1 MVLTKLISNITS
13 NIPRSEIL
21 NLYMGTVHEITIHSI
36 SEWLKSKADKQFI
49 VIEREFVM
57 EAVQYIEINKYN
69 DTFLNQNIREKWDLD
84 LIKEFVVGC

>member
-1 MVLTKLISNITS
+1 MIKIYSLT
-13 NIPRSEIL
+13 IPRSEIL

-36 SEWLKSKADKQFI
+36 SEWIKSKTEKQFI

-57 EAVQYIEINKYN
+57 ESVQYIEINKYN

-84 LIKEFVVGC
+84 FIKEFVVGC

>member
-1 MVLTKLISNITS
+1 MIKSYSVT
-13 NIPRSEIL
+13 IPRSEIL
-21 NLYMGTVHEITIHSI
+21 NLYSGTINEITIHSI
-36 SEWLKSKADKQFI
+36 SEWLKSKTDKQFI

>member
-1 MVLTKLISNITS
+1 MIKSYSLT
-13 NIPRSEIL
+13 IPRSEIL
-21 NLYMGTVHEITIHSI
+21 NLYSGTINEITIHSI
-36 SEWLKSKADKQFI
+36 SEWLKSKTDKQFI

>member
-1 MVLTKLISNITS
+1 MKNYSLT
-13 NIPRSEIL
+13 IPRSELL
-21 NLYMGTVHEITIHSI
+21 NLYSGTIKEITIHSI
-36 SEWLKSKADKQFI
+36 SEWLKFKTDKQFI

-69 DTFLNQNIREKWDLD
+69 DTFLNQNIREKWNLD

>member
-1 MVLTKLISNITS
+1 MIKNYSLT
-13 NIPRSEIL
+13 IPRSELL

-36 SEWLKSKADKQFI
+36 SEWLKSKTDKQFM

-69 DTFLNQNIREKWDLD
+69 DTFLNQNIRQKWNLD
-84 LIKEFVVGC
+84 FIKEFMVGR

>member
-1 MVLTKLISNITS
+1 MIKSYSLT
-13 NIPRSEIL
+13 IPRSEIL

-36 SEWLKSKADKQFI
+36 SEWLKSKTDKQFI
-49 VIEREFVM
+49 VIERKFVM

-84 LIKEFVVGC
+84 LIKEFLVGC

>member
-1 MVLTKLISNITS
+1 MIKSYSLNIS
-13 NIPRSEIL
+13 RLEIL
-21 NLYMGTVHEITIHSI
+21 NLYSGTINEITIHSI
-36 SEWLKSKADKQFI
+36 SEWLKSKTDKQFI

-84 LIKEFVVGC
+84 LIKEFLVEC

>member
-1 MVLTKLISNITS
+1 MIKSYSLI
-13 NIPRSEIL
+13 IPRSEIL

-36 SEWLKSKADKQFI
+36 SEWLKSKTDKQFI

-69 DTFLNQNIREKWDLD
+69 HTLLNQNIREKWNLD